1 MSEESQNTLFFRD
14 LCVIQGPVEDEEIKM
29 SSRKELL
36 INCGHFSEKLYETH
50 NQYENTT
57 TREFSCLEFLSNIQL
72 SHLEHQIHHETHK
85 DKRWILSKNKITY
98 GPPCIKCG
106 CKNNVSGDGDIYCR
120 CDTCSKTGCKYDK
133 GITLPDI
140 SKELSELE
148 DISLKT
154 NHIFDTMISSMN
166 GKEISI
172 LRSVSKT
179 FYVLLH
185 TNEKVLDLI
194 WNKRSDELC
203 LFQIKQNCKCC
214 HCRRPDEQGWKEVFL
229 YHYMDADDG
238 CLQSYDSR
246 SCCPCPECSYAVETW
261 SNEPYGGGDTQVYC
275 MKCYE

>member
-1 MSEESQNTLFFRD
+1 MCDERKNTDLFKD
-14 LCVIQGPVEDEEIKM
+14 GIKM

-36 INCGHFSEKLYETH
+36 TICGHFSEKLYETH

-57 TREFSCLEFLSNIQL
+57 TREHSCLEFLSNIQL
-72 SHLEHQIHHETHK
+72 SYLEHQIHNKTHK

-140 SKELSELE
+140 SKELSKLE
-148 DISLKT
+148 DIYLQT
-154 NHIFDTMISSMN
+154 NQIFDIMISLMS

-194 WNKRSDELC
+194 WIKRSSEFIHLND
-203 LFQIKQNCKCC
+203 FKVKKNCKCC
-214 HCRRPDEQGWKEVFL
+214 HCRRPDEQGWKEGFL
-229 YHYMDADDG
+229 YHYIDVDDG
-238 CLQSYDSR
+238 CLQNYDCR

-261 SNEPYGGGDTQVYC
+261 SNEVYGGGDTQVYC